1 MKNRPQ
7 LEKAIDELGTNDVLV
22 LAEWD
27 RCTRSLMDGVRIM
40 VRLQKRGATIK
51 VLDKPGLDLT
61 TPIGQGI
68 LALLSGLAQDERERI
83 VKRARD
89 GRAHTRARG
98 VRFGPKPKLTPHQQ
112 QEAR

>member
-1 MKNRPQ
+1 
-7 LEKAIDELGTNDVLV
+7 
-22 LAEWD
+22 
-27 RCTRSLMDGVRIM
+27 MDGVRIM
-40 VRLQKRGATIK
+40 VCLQKRDATIK

-89 GRAHTRARG
+89 GRAHARARG
-98 VRFGPKPKLTPHQQ
+98 VRFGPKPKLTAHQQ
-112 QEAR
+112 QEARRRLLAGESSRALGRSYGVHHSTMSRLRAG